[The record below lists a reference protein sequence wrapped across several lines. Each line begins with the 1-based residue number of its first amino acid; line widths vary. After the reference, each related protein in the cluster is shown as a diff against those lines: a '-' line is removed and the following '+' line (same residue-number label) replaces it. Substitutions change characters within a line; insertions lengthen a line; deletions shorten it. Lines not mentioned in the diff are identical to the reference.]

1 MVNDSLNYIEQWLAV
16 NAPRILNES
25 LNPEATENQ
34 LTALETAIGK
44 SLPKDYKDLYR
55 RYNGLKNGLN
65 GEENLGSF
73 FYGMSFLPLAE
84 VLWWMEH
91 QRQHETEPVVPLDK
105 AATALNPQNRQNPL
119 WLRLG
124 FDGSHT
130 WLMIDLD
137 PSKLGTYGQVIF
149 LDEEYETAFLVADS
163 VAGLLATFAQD
174 LSMGLYQLNPDA
186 AEDGED
192 YIDPDAS
199 IDLVNWYS
207 AERWQNAAEQ

>member
-25 LNPEATENQ
+25 LNPGATDEQ

-84 VLWWMEH
+84 VLWWIEH
-91 QRQHETEPVVPLDK
+91 QRQHETEPIPLGK
-105 AATALNPQNRQNPL
+105 AATTLNSQNRENPL
-119 WLRLG
+119 WLKLG

-130 WLMIDLD
+130 WLMVDLD
-137 PSKLGTYGQVIF
+137 PSELGSYGQVIF
-149 LDEEYETAFLVADS
+149 LDEEYETAFFVADS

-174 LSMGLYQLNPDA
+174 LKMGLYKLDA
-186 AEDGED
+186 DAVLDGYDFLET
-192 YIDPDAS
+192 DAR
-199 IDLVNWYS
+199 IDLVNWYN

>member
-25 LNPEATENQ
+25 LNSGATEAQ
-34 LTALETAIGK
+34 LKTLEIAVGK
-44 SLPKDYKDLYR
+44 SLPEDYKDLYR
-55 RYNGLKNGLN
+55 QHNGFK
-65 GEENLGSF
+65 EDTENLGSF
-73 FYGMSFLPLAE
+73 FYGMSFLPLTE
-84 VLWWMEH
+84 VLTGVED
-91 QRQHETEPVVPLDK
+91 QRHHETQPIPLKK
-105 AATALNPQNRQNPL
+105 AATALNPQNQQNSF

-130 WLMIDLD
+130 WLIVDLD
-137 PSKLGTYGQVIF
+137 PSELGSYGQVIF

-207 AERWQNAAEQ
+207 AERWQQAAEK